1 VLTATVLGSSIA
13 FLDATVVGIAQPAFG
28 REFHAT
34 VAGLQWVSIGYMLT
48 LSGLLLLGGALG
60 DRFGRRRIFLI
71 GVVWF
76 GASSLLCAFAPSIGL
91 LAAARA
97 VQGVGAALLAPGSLA
112 IIEASFA
119 PQDRAGAI
127 GAWSGLGGVAGAIG
141 PFAGGYI
148 ITAFSWRYIFLI
160 NVPLVIA
167 VVLITLRHVPETR
180 NPAASGR
187 VDVPGALL
195 ALIGLAGLSYGLV
208 SGPSLGWTSP
218 PVLAALAG
226 SIVAFAVF
234 VAVERNV
241 VEPLVPLGIFRS
253 RQFSATNASTLL
265 LYAVMSAIF
274 FLMPIELQQVAHYSP
289 MAAGASLLPI
299 TFCLLVFSR
308 YSGALAARIGPRL
321 QMSVGPLVVAVGML
335 LYTRID
341 ASGGYALEVL
351 PAVLVFGMGLA
362 ITVAPL
368 TATALS
374 SAPDEHAG
382 IASAVNNTVARAGGM
397 LAVAILPAAAGITG
411 ASYLHPAQFQT
422 GFEHASLI
430 AAVVCAAAGL
440 IAAALIRN
448 PRGRPS
454 VLATAPTALHGGIDC
469 RAPVPVPVRD

>member
-1 VLTATVLGSSIA
+1 MLTATVLGSSVA

-28 REFHAT
+28 REFHAS

-76 GASSLLCAFAPSIGL
+76 GVASILCAAAPSIGF
-91 LAAARA
+91 LAVARA
-97 VQGVGAALLAPGSLA
+97 VQGIGAALLAPGSLA

-148 ITAFSWRYIFLI
+148 ISAFSWRYIFLI

-180 NPAASGR
+180 NPDASGR
-187 VDVPGALL
+187 VDMLGALL
-195 ALIGLAGLSYGLV
+195 TLVGLTGLSYGLV
-208 SGPSLGWTSP
+208 SGPSLGWNSP
-218 PVLAALAG
+218 LVLLALLGSVVACAA
-226 SIVAFAVF
+226 F
-234 VAVERNV
+234 VAVERRV
-241 VEPLVPLGIFRS
+241 AEPLVPLGIFRS
-253 RQFSATNASTLL
+253 LQFSATNVVTLL
-265 LYAVMSAIF
+265 LYAVMSGIF

-289 MAAGASLLPI
+289 TASGASLLPI

-321 QMSVGPLVVAVGML
+321 QMSVGPLVVAAGMV

-351 PAVLVFGMGLA
+351 PAVFVFGLGLA

-397 LAVAILPAAAGITG
+397 LAIAILPAAAGITG
-411 ASYLHPAQFQT
+411 ASYLHPAQFQA
-422 GFEHASLI
+422 GFQHAALI
-430 AAVVCAAAGL
+430 AAAVCAAAGL
-440 IAAALIRN
+440 IAAGSIRN
-448 PRGRPS
+448 PRVRPRF
-454 VLATAPTALHGGIDC
+454 VATAPTGLHGGIDC
-469 RAPVPVPVRD
+469 RAPVAVSARD